1 MRQHQISDL
10 AKSRAALQIE
20 GCQKWQ
26 PSICNAASV
35 KNVKESELLAVFL
48 TLLGY
53 KDKKTFKK
61 T

>member
-1 MRQHQISDL
+1 M
-10 AKSRAALQIE
+10 AAFF
-20 GCQKWQ
+20 
-26 PSICNAASV
+26 ICSADSLKKV
-35 KNVKESELLAVFL
+35 KVSKFLAVFL

>member
-1 MRQHQISDL
+1 M
-10 AKSRAALQIE
+10 
-20 GCQKWQ
+20 
-26 PSICNAASV
+26 NYV
-35 KNVKESELLAVFL
+35 KKEIKQGINLHLINTDKFKTNLVAVFL